1 MNMILFKILFY
12 FLCLN
17 QQVQFLIT
25 VISSLEINISLQKT
39 FQNKL
44 ESLLI
49 PTFNQSEIIA
59 KAVTK

>member
-1 MNMILFKILFY
+1 MNMSLFKILFY

>member
-1 MNMILFKILFY
+1 MNMIVFKILFY

-44 ESLLI
+44 ESVLI
-49 PTFNQSEIIA
+49 PTFNQSEIIG

>member
-1 MNMILFKILFY
+1 MNMIVFKILFY

-49 PTFNQSEIIA
+49 PTFNQSEIIG